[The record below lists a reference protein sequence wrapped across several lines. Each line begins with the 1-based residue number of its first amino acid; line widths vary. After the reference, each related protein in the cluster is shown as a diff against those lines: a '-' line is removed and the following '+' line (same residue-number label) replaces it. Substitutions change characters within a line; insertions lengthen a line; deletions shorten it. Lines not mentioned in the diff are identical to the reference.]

1 MLDALYLRIHAF
13 PHGLDPEQPLDLSR
27 ADSQNIRFRRI

>member
-1 MLDALYLRIHAF
+1 MSDSNEPALIN
-13 PHGLDPEQPLDLSR
+13 PEQPLDLSR